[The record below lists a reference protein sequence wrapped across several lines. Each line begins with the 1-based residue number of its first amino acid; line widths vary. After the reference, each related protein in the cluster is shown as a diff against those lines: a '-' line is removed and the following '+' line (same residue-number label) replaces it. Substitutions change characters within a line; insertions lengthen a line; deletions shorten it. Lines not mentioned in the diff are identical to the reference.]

1 RRLEENASSENF
13 LSAAFELADDESL
26 WVRERDRFLAALER
40 STDASLRTGAA
51 RTQQRGDAPAS
62 GDPSILREPAPPLGS
77 AGLTQAVLGIAH
89 DGAE

>member
-1 RRLEENASSENF
+1 
-13 LSAAFELADDESL
+13 
-26 WVRERDRFLAALER
+26 DRFLAALER

-89 DGAE
+89 DGAENVRGFGGADLVETAVFSLK